1 METGPHAPIESQKTF
16 VCDRAIIT
24 NLIKQDLINWKMINL
39 LQNMQVRADDY
50 QLDIGSII
58 FEIMNLDNRENVD
71 EIFEKYVEMSKP
83 MLKLIV
89 GQSNRKIDLLASKI
103 YDYLEQYCQKLR

>member
-1 METGPHAPIESQKTF
+1 METLPNAPIENQNTFACNKTT
-16 VCDRAIIT
+16 IL

-39 LQNMQVRADDY
+39 LHKMQIRADDY

-58 FEIMNLDNRENVD
+58 FEIMKLNNREDVD
-71 EIFEKYVEMSKP
+71 EVFEEYVEMSRP

-89 GQSNRKIDLLASKI
+89 GQSDRKIDILASKI
-103 YDYLEQYCQKLR
+103 YNYLEELSQK

>member
-1 METGPHAPIESQKTF
+1 LLNTPAEHQKTF
-16 VCDRAIIT
+16 NCNKVIVI
-24 NLIKQDLINWKMINL
+24 NLIKQDLVNWKMINS
-39 LQNMQVRADDY
+39 LQKMQVRADDY

-58 FEIMNLDNRENVD
+58 FEIMDLDNRKNVD
-71 EIFEKYVEMSKP
+71 EIFEKYVEMSRP

-103 YDYLEQYCQKLR
+103 YDYLESFSK